1 MAKRD
6 TINLRLR
13 GLDNSAPFSQ
23 LAVGQENLRDAFA
36 DQKSNL
42 LAGQPLGAIIDG
54 ILKGINTTDNPK
66 AAIGILT
73 GKNRNIPIEVNNSDA
88 DALRL
93 ITGAQAGHEAVFK
106 ELIFTAATKEG
117 LSASIPD
124 FLTGDDGLPSLAN
137 LTERF
142 KASIANSIQT
152 LTGNALQ
159 DLILADDRTPIT
171 ILQRLGISS
180 ASKAGLILSL
190 IQNDDL
196 TRALE
201 VIRSETGGD
210 NSQIEVA
217 LEQLKGGTL
226 SSQIDPP
233 TALPSSGVETFDAT
247 AKGNEWRGRNT
258 GEDYF
263 DVIPT
268 EQQLRI
274 ELLAT
279 SREITEIIFYG
290 HEMTEDQVL
299 TAPDIHQA
307 YRDSGGIPFHFVILI
322 NGNLQRGRPLNLE
335 GDYSEAHRR
344 YSIGIAIPYVRG
356 GRSTVAQGKAVDQ
369 IISTFRGVWP
379 GGRVFDAAFDLSE
392 SEVALPLDVQG
403 YLIKHHAVNFGGREQ
418 SLSTADLIEAAIR
431 S

>member
-42 LAGQPLGAIIDG
+42 LAGQPLGAVIDG

-73 GKNRNIPIEVNNSDA
+73 GKDRDIPIDLGNDA
-88 DALRL
+88 AAALRL
-93 ITGAQAGHEAVFK
+93 ITGAQDVEPEAVFK

-180 ASKAGLILSL
+180 ASTAGLILSL

-196 TRALE
+196 TQALE
-201 VIRSETGGD
+201 IIRSEAVGGNAD
-210 NSQIEVA
+210 IEIA
-217 LEQLKGGTL
+217 LEQLQGGTL

-268 EQQLRI
+268 ER
-274 ELLAT
+274 
-279 SREITEIIFYG
+279 
-290 HEMTEDQVL
+290 
-299 TAPDIHQA
+299 
-307 YRDSGGIPFHFVILI
+307 
-322 NGNLQRGRPLNLE
+322 
-335 GDYSEAHRR
+335 
-344 YSIGIAIPYVRG
+344 
-356 GRSTVAQGKAVDQ
+356 
-369 IISTFRGVWP
+369 
-379 GGRVFDAAFDLSE
+379 AA
-392 SEVALPLDVQG
+392 
-403 YLIKHHAVNFGGREQ
+403 
-418 SLSTADLIEAAIR
+418 
-431 S
+431 